1 MPAQSTQHMMACVM
15 PRRRTHL
22 PTPATYF
29 IQNLRLQLGHS
40 TSTRSKFTH
49 FAIEHCSVGA
59 AYRIAHNTVLQRGQD
74 RDCAQ
79 QFAPCFL
86 GVTWIHQMCSHAPS
100 TLDGPGRIC
109 AHTCL
114 VSLRISPGNIVRDRT
129 NRHTHHTRMA
139 GSLSWTQH
147 NTRRYDVRAGSL
159 IQAQKPPNLSS
170 CSRQHDNARQ
180 VHQTPW
186 SQAQIRHSAK
196 VYDC

>member
-49 FAIEHCSVGA
+49 FAIEHCSVSSTGA
-59 AYRIAHNTVLQRGQD
+59 AYRIAHNTASQRGQD

-86 GVTWIHQMCSHAPS
+86 GVTWTHQMYSHAPS

-114 VSLRISPGNIVRDRT
+114 VSVRISPRE
-129 NRHTHHTRMA
+129 H
-139 GSLSWTQH
+139 
-147 NTRRYDVRAGSL
+147 
-159 IQAQKPPNLSS
+159 
-170 CSRQHDNARQ
+170 C
-180 VHQTPW
+180 TPHKAAHAPHKNGRK
-186 SQAQIRHSAK
+186 SVVDAT
-196 VYDC
+196 